1 MATIYNEIQAYHE
14 NERKMVY
21 KYSKFDDTDVSEWE
35 NVEPLLETSFEPDVF
50 QKKAMLLIK
59 EHIHMVICAHT
70 SAGKS
75 LIGQY
80 AVAQALHDKG
90 RCFWLNPIK
99 ALTNQVYRKL
109 REKFSGRVEIVME
122 DIYDSENSWECE
134 YTEEIDNIGIMT
146 GDIKR
151 NEKASCLVMTNEILL
166 TMCMNND
173 YLGDVDFVVFDEAH
187 FMNDFER
194 GGVIEQLVRM
204 LPLNITCVFLSATI
218 GNVRNLAEWIGSVRN
233 SPVHIICTDKR
244 PVPLKFHLFTGT
256 KIRGTAKD
264 TCDID
269 KPFIPFWMT
278 SGMEYDHKIVTK
290 CMNSL
295 ERQKNIKSISYSQ
308 RKGRL
313 LNLVQNLEKHDMI
326 PAILFILSRKRI
338 MTCAQQLSSVNLL
351 CKKRKGIAVRFFNEA
366 MKRIPDKD
374 KEGLQQLVLCRE
386 LASRGIG
393 LHHSGLIAPVKEAF
407 EHLMQQKGQLKLLLA
422 TETVAC
428 GIDTPTRTVVFLD
441 LYKFDGTQRRPLST
455 SEAMQMAGRAGR
467 RGNDKEGNVIICAY
481 NRNIPDLRN
490 MFLSKSEPIQSRL
503 QLKDQTILSLLS
515 RDSTINVEQ
524 LISCTFNEDI
534 NRMSQALT
542 LIEDIR
548 KYQGT
553 FQLTEQHESIK
564 TYLLLLDDLKN
575 FTHHTF
581 HIPFLKKAL
590 KKGCSVFT
598 VSGVNLVKHIVE
610 KATYDGVIS
619 QEAGKKKVPYNMI
632 VGWLNTQSSKL
643 KLKLKRVSLEQSM
656 ALSKHVDNF
665 RHALTQDLS
674 NVNEKIF
681 QELDENIYLDR
692 EVEWLK
698 HECSSDA
705 LALMPNFRKRCQALK
720 DLGFLNKN
728 HTTTSLGNAAAS
740 VKSCDSVVLLT
751 WMTNGN
757 APMEPDK
764 FAALLS
770 CFIYER
776 MADSDDKYLVE
787 GYECLAN
794 TYSKIRDNKK
804 KPGSGILNATYMWA
818 RGEPFAK
825 VLQHTDE
832 LAGTFI
838 KSLLRVGD
846 VLQQLIQVFK
856 RMQNEEFQL
865 LCLRAQSMVCRG
877 IVVCESLYV
886 TPVYKR
892 Q

>member
-1 MATIYNEIQAYHE
+1 MTSIHTKIRFFHE

-21 KYSKFDDTDVSEWE
+21 KYSKFDDTDISEWE
-35 NVEPLLETSFEPDVF
+35 NIEPILETSFEPDTF
-50 QKKAMLLIK
+50 QKKAMFLIK
-59 EHIHMVICAHT
+59 EHTHMVICAHT

-80 AVAQALHDKG
+80 AVAQALQDNG

-109 REKFSGRVEIVME
+109 REKFSGRVEITMM
-122 DIYDSENSWECE
+122 DMYDSENSWDYEDK
-134 YTEEIDNIGIMT
+134 EEIDNIGIMT

-151 NEKASCLVMTNEILL
+151 NEKAPCLVMTNEILL

-218 GNVRNLAEWIGSVRN
+218 GNSRNLAEWIGSVRN
-233 SPVHIICTDKR
+233 TQVHIICTNKR

-256 KIRGTAKD
+256 KIRGTNKD
-264 TCDID
+264 VWDIND
-269 KPFIPFWMT
+269 TFIPFWMT
-278 SGMEYDHKIVTK
+278 SGMKYDHKTVAK

-295 ERQKNIKSISYSQ
+295 ERQKNIKTISYSQ

-313 LNLVQNLEKHDMI
+313 LNLVQNLEKHDML

-338 MTCAQQLSSVNLL
+338 MTYAKQLNSVDLL

-366 MKRIPDKD
+366 IKRIPDQD
-374 KEGLQQLVLCRE
+374 KEGLQQLMLCRE

-393 LHHSGLIAPVKEAF
+393 LHHSGLISPVKEAF

-467 RGNDKEGNVIICAY
+467 RGNDKEGNVIVCAY
-481 NRNIPDLRN
+481 NRNIPDLRK
-490 MFLSKSEPIQSRL
+490 MFLSMSEPIQSRL

-534 NRMSQALT
+534 NRMTQALT
-542 LIEDIR
+542 LLEEIR
-548 KYQGT
+548 KYQRT
-553 FQLTEQHESIK
+553 FKLTDDHEFIK
-564 TYLLLLDDLKN
+564 AYLILLNDLKS
-575 FTHHTF
+575 FTRHTF

-590 KKGCSVFT
+590 KKGCFVFT
-598 VSGVNLVKHIVE
+598 INGVNLIKHIVE
-610 KATYDGVIS
+610 KTTQNGIIS
-619 QEAGKKKVPYNMI
+619 QEEGKTTIPYNMI
-632 VGWLNTQSSKL
+632 VGWQNSQSKKL
-643 KLKLKRVSLEQSM
+643 KLKLKRVGLEQSM
-656 ALSKHVDNF
+656 ALSKQIEKFNYI
-665 RHALTQDLS
+665 LCQDLS
-674 NVNEKIF
+674 NVPDKIF
-681 QELDENIYLDR
+681 RELDENIYL
-692 EVEWLK
+692 EQEIEWLK
-698 HECSSDA
+698 HECSLDA
-705 LALMPNFRKRCQALK
+705 LALMPDFRRRCKALK
-720 DLGFLNKN
+720 ELGFLNEN
-728 HTTTSLGNAAAS
+728 NTASSLGNAAAN
-740 VKSCDSVVLLT
+740 VKACDSIVLLT
-751 WMTNGN
+751 WMTSGH
-757 APMEPDK
+757 APTKPEE
-764 FAALLS
+764 FVALLS
-770 CFIYER
+770 CLVYNR
-776 MADSDDKYLVE
+776 MTTREDKNRVE
-787 GYECLAN
+787 GYEHLE
-794 TYSKIRDNKK
+794 KINARIRQTDNKL
-804 KPGSGILNATYMWA
+804 GTGILNATYIWA

-825 VLQHTDE
+825 ALELTDE

-838 KSLLRVGD
+838 KSLLRIGD
-846 VLQQLIQVFK
+846 ILQQLVKVFQ
-856 RMQNEEFQL
+856 RMQNLEFEVI
-865 LCLRAQSMVCRG
+865 CSKAQTMVCRG

-886 TPVYKR
+886 TPVYKK
-892 Q
+892 